1 MKGRIPGGFEGALFC
16 ILKNA
21 SQTYASLREWHR
33 GVSEESFVSDRVC
46 SYLRSLCRKGT
57 AKRTEVDE

>member
-33 GVSEESFVSDRVC
+33 GVARKVS
-46 SYLRSLCRKGT
+46 YQIGF
-57 AKRTEVDE
+57 AAI